1 MIVIAEPYARFKE
14 TLEESEL
21 EAAATYLL
29 KVGEEV
35 CRQYFEQ
42 RYDQLGITIETSV
55 EVGSTKTRVIVKGF
69 LAALIFYGGV
79 RAGIDY
85 LIKDSETVS
94 RLILPKVASTIG
106 LHSAQPERQER
117 RHGLPGELRRLF
129 ERLKRGEISF
139 EAAESRAL
147 QLLEGSDDP
156 STTREMPNIR
166 QKLIEEIKEVAANVP
181 SIKRPEM
188 RVKRV
193 LVREEIEKNRLE
205 KQELP
210 GLPDIVAL
218 PPRRP
223 IRRRRRVVA
232 VRDPRTGE
240 IRTRNY

>member
-21 EAAATYLL
+21 ETAATYLL

-55 EVGSTKTRVIVKGF
+55 EVGSTKTWVIVKGF
-69 LAALIFYGGV
+69 LAVLIFYGGV
-79 RAGIDY
+79 RTGIDY
-85 LIKDSETVS
+85 LIKDSETVN
-94 RLILPKVASTIG
+94 RLILPMVASTIG

-117 RHGLPGELRRLF
+117 RYGLPGELRRLF
-129 ERLKRGEISF
+129 ERLKRGGLSYE
-139 EAAESRAL
+139 EAESRAL
-147 QLLEGSDDP
+147 RLLEGSDDP
-156 STTREMPNIR
+156 STAREMPNIR
-166 QKLIEEIKEVAANVP
+166 QKLIEEMKEVAANVP
-181 SIKRPEM
+181 SIKPLQM
-188 RVKRV
+188 RDKRV
-193 LVREEIEKNRLE
+193 SVREETEKKRLE

-210 GLPDIVAL
+210 RLPDIVAL

-223 IRRRRRVVA
+223 IRRRRVVA

-240 IRTRNY
+240 IKTRSY

>member
-21 EAAATYLL
+21 ETAATYLL
-29 KVGEEV
+29 NVGEEV

-79 RAGIDY
+79 RTGVDY
-85 LIKDSETVS
+85 LIKDSETVN
-94 RLILPKVASTIG
+94 RLILPKIARTIG

-117 RHGLPGELRRLF
+117 RYGLPGEFRRLF
-129 ERLKRGEISF
+129 KRLKRGEMSF
-139 EAAESRAL
+139 EEAENRAL
-147 QLLEGSDDP
+147 RLLEGSDDP
-156 STTREMPNIR
+156 GTAREMPNIR
-166 QKLIEEIKEVAANVP
+166 QKIIEEIKDVAANVP
-181 SIKRPEM
+181 SIKPLEM
-188 RVKRV
+188 RDKRV
-193 LVREEIEKNRLE
+193 LLREEIEKKRLE

-210 GLPDIVAL
+210 RLPDIVAL

-223 IRRRRRVVA
+223 TRRRRRVVA
-232 VRDPRTGE
+232 LRDPRTGE
-240 IRTRNY
+240 IRTHSY